1 MTHRPRRLLALAQ
14 LANSVGDGA
23 YYVTSALYFTRVA
36 GLAPARV
43 GLGLTLAWAVGS
55 LLGVPLGRLADR
67 RGPRGMSVLLAL
79 GTSAA
84 VACFLLVHG
93 FVPFV
98 LTACV
103 YASAQSG
110 LAAARQ
116 ALLAGL
122 VPAGERTGLLARL
135 QSTLN
140 GGLAVGAA
148 LGGLALSAGTAAA
161 YRGVLLLDTLCF
173 LVCALVLLRLPATAV
188 VPTVTMVP
196 AVTTVSDVTRVSDVT
211 TAPDMTTVPAGP
223 PVPAVP
229 HASAAPPARPAPP
242 GGAVAGGRRIAVLGD
257 RRYVLVA
264 LLNAVLLLRLPLLSL
279 ALPLWITE
287 RTGAPAWLASG
298 LFVLNTV
305 AVTLFQVRAARAV
318 TGLGSA
324 LRVLR
329 RSGLVMFASCA
340 VFALSAG
347 RSAWPAAA
355 TLIIGAVLQV
365 VAEMQQS
372 AGSWQLSF
380 DLAPADRTGEY
391 QGFFGTGV
399 TVARTLG
406 PLLVT
411 WLLLGWGT
419 PGWLL
424 LGALMPAAAYAMGP
438 AARLTA
444 GRRTPRETAEPL
456 PVSRPDAR
464 RNGDQPASAGPPRL
478 PRAGV
483 SRPDEAVPAPS
494 FARVVV
500 PATAVPSREPGRSD
514 VSLEEPVCATTTSAA
529 TSGA

>member
-1 MTHRPRRLLALAQ
+1 MPNRPQRFLALAQ

-23 YYVTSALYFTRVA
+23 FYVTSALYFTRSV

-55 LLGVPLGRLADR
+55 LVAVPLGRLADR
-67 RGPRGMSVLLAL
+67 RGPRAASVLLAL

-84 VACFLLVHG
+84 IGGFLLVRE
-93 FVPFV
+93 FIPFV
-98 LTACV
+98 LAACV

-110 LAAARQ
+110 LSAARQ

-161 YRGVLLLDTLCF
+161 YRGVLALDALCF
-173 LVCALVLLRLPATAV
+173 LACALLLSRLPAVTAV
-188 VPTVTMVP
+188 T
-196 AVTTVSDVTRVSDVT
+196 AVT
-211 TAPDMTTVPAGP
+211 
-223 PVPAVP
+223 AV
-229 HASAAPPARPAPP
+229 
-242 GGAVAGGRRIAVLGD
+242 GTGAGGRRFAVLRD
-257 RRYVLVA
+257 RPYAVVA

-287 RTGAPAWLASG
+287 RTEAPAWLASG
-298 LFVLNTV
+298 LFVLNTLV
-305 AVTLFQVRAARAV
+305 VTLFQVRAARAV
-318 TGLGSA
+318 TGIGSA

-340 VFALSAG
+340 VFALSEG

-355 TLIIGAVLQV
+355 ILITGAVLQV

-380 DLAPADRTGEY
+380 DLAPADRMGEY

-406 PLLVT
+406 PLVAT

-424 LGALMPAAAYAMGP
+424 LGALMPLAAYAMGP
-438 AARLTA
+438 AVRRAT
-444 GRRTPRETAEPL
+444 GHRTPRETGEPL
-456 PVSRPDAR
+456 L
-464 RNGDQPASAGPPRL
+464 AS
-478 PRAGV
+478 
-483 SRPDEAVPAPS
+483 
-494 FARVVV
+494 
-500 PATAVPSREPGRSD
+500 
-514 VSLEEPVCATTTSAA
+514 
-529 TSGA
+529 

>member
-1 MTHRPRRLLALAQ
+1 MTNRPQRLLALAQ
-14 LANSVGDGA
+14 LANSIGDGA
-23 YYVTSALYFTRVA
+23 YYVTSALYFTQVV
-36 GLAPARV
+36 GLAPAKA

-55 LLGVPLGRLADR
+55 LVGVPLGRLADR
-67 RGPRGMSVLLAL
+67 RGPRGTSVLLAL
-79 GTSAA
+79 ATSAA
-84 VACFLLVHG
+84 VAGFLLVRG
-93 FVPFV
+93 FLPFV

-148 LGGLALSAGTAAA
+148 LGGLALGAGTAVA
-161 YRGVLLLDTLCF
+161 YRGVLLLDALCF
-173 LVCALVLLRLPATAV
+173 LLCALLLLRLPAVTAV
-188 VPTVTMVP
+188 ATV
-196 AVTTVSDVTRVSDVT
+196 
-211 TAPDMTTVPAGP
+211 G
-223 PVPAVP
+223 
-229 HASAAPPARPAPP
+229 
-242 GGAVAGGRRIAVLGD
+242 GGRRFEVLRD
-257 RRYVLVA
+257 RPYALVA

-298 LFVLNTV
+298 LFVLNTL
-305 AVTLFQVRAARAV
+305 AVTLFQVRAAKAV

-347 RSAWPAAA
+347 RPAWPAAA
-355 TLIIGAVLQV
+355 ILIAGAVLQV

-380 DLAPADRTGEY
+380 DLAPADRMGEY

-406 PLLVT
+406 PVVVT
-411 WLLLGWGT
+411 WLLLERGAL
-419 PGWLL
+419 GWLL
-424 LGALMPAAAYAMGP
+424 LGALMPVAAYAMGP
-438 AARLTA
+438 AARRAA
-444 GRRTPRETAEPL
+444 GHPRVGA
-456 PVSRPDAR
+456 
-464 RNGDQPASAGPPRL
+464 PAPGPRGAQGSAL
-478 PRAGV
+478 PRAVAVDGEEEGGV
-483 SRPDEAVPAPS
+483 MPRRGGCRTGAGDQW
-494 FARVVV
+494 
-500 PATAVPSREPGRSD
+500 
-514 VSLEEPVCATTTSAA
+514 PVDDQWLASSAA
-529 TSGA
+529 GEKWITP